1 MGIGLRTVIGLAILA
16 QALAGC
22 GPSAEEKAAKA
33 AADSM
38 AAARARGETDLSNP
52 EMGSK
57 LRVVLNAGKME
68 QSHTELPKGQLTIA
82 VENHDK
88 QSHIFEFKGKT
99 GDWKS
104 MPIPAG
110 GYVLMSMILEP
121 GDYDMFCPDSVGANR
136 RCGTGK
142 FIAR

>member
-1 MGIGLRTVIGLAILA
+1 VGIRIRTLVVLGFVA
-16 QALAGC
+16 QSIAAC
-22 GPSAEEKAAKA
+22 GPSPEEKAAQA
-33 AADSM
+33 AVDSM

-57 LRVVLNAGKME
+57 MIVKLNANKLE
-68 QSHTELPKGQLTIA
+68 QTHTSLPKGQMTIA

-88 QSHIFEFKGKT
+88 QSHIFEFKGKS

-110 GYVLMSMILEP
+110 GYVLMSMILDA
-121 GDYDMFCPDSVGANR
+121 GTYDMFCPDSTKANNG
-136 RCGTGK
+136 CGTGK
-142 FIAR
+142 FLAK